1 MNDKTALKPT
11 LEELT
16 TEQPHRTDADYIAA
30 VNRGLKIAQRQVR
43 DGKTVP
49 AAKAWHKYSL
59 DLSTA

>member
-30 VNRGLKIAQRQVR
+30 VNRGLEKAQRQVR

-49 AAKAWHKYSL
+49 AAKVWQKYNL
-59 DLSTA
+59 DR